1 MASKYD
7 ALREHLRR
15 QDRAR
20 VEMSFGEVAELVG
33 ELPASATGDG
43 GKYHRQWWENN
54 DGHVQA
60 RAWLGAGYEVTD
72 VNPTARRVTFV
83 QSSNRQQ

>member
-7 ALREHLRR
+7 ALREHLRNQGR
-15 QDRAR
+15 GR

-33 ELPASATGDG
+33 GLPASATGDG
-43 GKYHRQWWENN
+43 GKYYRQWWENN

-60 RAWLGAGYEVTD
+60 QAWLDAGYEVED
-72 VNPTARRVTFV
+72 VNVTARRVVFV
-83 QSSNRQQ
+83 RR

>member
-15 QDRAR
+15 QGSAR
-20 VEMSFGEVAELVG
+20 VEMSFGEVAALVG

-43 GKYHRQWWENN
+43 GKYYRQWWGNN

-60 RAWLGAGYEVTD
+60 QAWLDAGYEVAE

-83 QSSNRQQ
+83 QSGRQQ

>member
-7 ALREHLRR
+7 ALRDHLRR
-15 QDRAR
+15 HRSGR
-20 VEMSFGEVAELVG
+20 VEMSFDEVADLAG
-33 ELPASATGDG
+33 GLPASATGDG
-43 GKYHRQWWENN
+43 GKYYRQWWENN

-60 RAWLGAGYEVTD
+60 QAWRDAGYEVAE

-83 QSSNRQQ
+83 QSGRHQ